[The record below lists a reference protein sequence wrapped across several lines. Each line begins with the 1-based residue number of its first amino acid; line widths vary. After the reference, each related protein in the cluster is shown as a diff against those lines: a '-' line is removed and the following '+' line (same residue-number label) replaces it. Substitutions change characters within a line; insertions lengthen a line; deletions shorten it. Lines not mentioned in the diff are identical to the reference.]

1 MQAVDPAVRI
11 LEAVGI
17 TCAFGVPGPR
27 AQSAAA
33 RNPEGAT
40 CLRRGSPSSRPLRC
54 GAWTPRHSERRAA
67 IENSVKTHGLKFNLM
82 VSADSEP
89 KISFRHIEQR
99 IEQNIKMND
108 QEKGPAR

>member
-1 MQAVDPAVRI
+1 
-11 LEAVGI
+11 
-17 TCAFGVPGPR
+17 
-27 AQSAAA
+27 
-33 RNPEGAT
+33 
-40 CLRRGSPSSRPLRC
+40 
-54 GAWTPRHSERRAA
+54 
-67 IENSVKTHGLKFNLM
+67 M